1 MDPFEAATKEEY
13 FSSDDESETQSPTSD
28 VSEPLTMPDPSLTN
42 MSKANDDEEE
52 EEYENMDVVFQNVS
66 TATSD
71 DTDKLAKKK

>member
-71 DTDKLAKKK
+71 DTYKLAKKK

>member
-66 TATSD
+66 TATSG
-71 DTDKLAKKK
+71 DTDKVANKK

>member
-28 VSEPLTMPDPSLTN
+28 VLEPLTMPDPSLTN

-66 TATSD
+66 TATSG